1 MRTHILV
8 PYTPLQQ
15 EGFFQVER
23 PLESQAMRFYAVRPA
38 LQTPCAIAAQPAS
51 CARPRGLA
59 SASATACFSSVLV
72 LRHALDQL
80 CSYIA
85 HLLVYSYI
93 PDLQVALG
101 LRVLQVDI

>member
-1 MRTHILV
+1 MRTHIYRSRGHIRSSMRTHTLV

-51 CARPRGLA
+51 CARP
-59 SASATACFSSVLV
+59 
-72 LRHALDQL
+72 
-80 CSYIA
+80 
-85 HLLVYSYI
+85 
-93 PDLQVALG
+93 
-101 LRVLQVDI
+101 